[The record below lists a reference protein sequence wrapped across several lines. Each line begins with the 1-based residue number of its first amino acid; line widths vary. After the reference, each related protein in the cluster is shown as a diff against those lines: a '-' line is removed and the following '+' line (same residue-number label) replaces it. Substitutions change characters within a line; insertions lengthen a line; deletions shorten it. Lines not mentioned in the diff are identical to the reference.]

1 MEGLKVL
8 LLIILVIVV
17 ALALWLL
24 FHKPAVVPA
33 ATGGDED
40 EDYFVGGYTGGE
52 TYEPEGGDY
61 SDADLNAFL
70 GGVAKKAAA
79 PKPAKKEKK
88 EKKEVEEPKEPKE
101 EKKDEAPKQENGQ
114 SGFRGHFVSERVVE
128 KHDPN
133 TGLVTTYR
141 VSVRG
146 SMKDTHR
153 VLIKIKD
160 ITEGNVQEKDGRV
173 RKLKLKGDGKGD
185 YETKEKPEQNRGKFS
200 DEEKETAVRLLHGAL
215 NSSMLDVPT
224 REKIVAL
231 VTKKL

>member
-24 FHKPAVVPA
+24 FHKPAAVPA

-88 EKKEVEEPKEPKE
+88 EKKEEKVVEEKVVE
-101 EKKDEAPKQENGQ
+101 EKKEEAPNGQ

>member
-24 FHKPAVVPA
+24 LHKPAVPA
-33 ATGGDED
+33 ATGGFVDD
-40 EDYFVGGYTGGE
+40 DDYFVDGYDN
-52 TYEPEGGDY
+52 PEEYDGGDA
-61 SDADLNAFL
+61 DADLDNFL
-70 GGVAKKAAA
+70 GGVAKKAA
-79 PKPAKKEKK
+79 PAKKEKK
-88 EKKEVEEPKEPKE
+88 DKKEKKVEEPKEKPKE
-101 EKKDEAPKQENGQ
+101 EKKEETTPKQENGQ

>member
-1 MEGLKVL
+1 M
-8 LLIILVIVV
+8 
-17 ALALWLL
+17 
-24 FHKPAVVPA
+24 
-33 ATGGDED
+33 
-40 EDYFVGGYTGGE
+40 
-52 TYEPEGGDY
+52 
-61 SDADLNAFL
+61 
-70 GGVAKKAAA
+70 
-79 PKPAKKEKK
+79 
-88 EKKEVEEPKEPKE
+88 
-101 EKKDEAPKQENGQ
+101 
-114 SGFRGHFVSERVVE
+114 SERVVE